1 MKARKTATIL
11 SKRGPLSLS
20 TEAEEAATM
29 RRARVPMQAT
39 TARRPLPEVM
49 TARPFTFADLFLDR
63 SRFKHLKLP
72 PWLFPIIY
80 QRKDQASLTP
90 CEQQRFLCALNVLI
104 ANGTYGKL
112 VDVHAEMHM
121 QHSNDRLLPW
131 HRIFLL
137 QLENA
142 LRLIHP
148 DVSIPYWDWTQAG
161 EESIPPWLA
170 TVTPTVTT
178 PTRTIPV
185 IRSPGTMAHL
195 AMITSNVPTILGYTT
210 WSPFANDI
218 NGVHGAVHMWV
229 GGTMSDP
236 STSPADPIFWMH
248 HANLDRLWWVWHTT
262 PGNAGK
268 NPPLSGADAV
278 MDPWSYTEPDTR
290 DIGTLGYTYA

>member
-1 MKARKTATIL
+1 IKKRKTTTIL
-11 SKRGPLSLS
+11 NKRGPLSLP
-20 TEAEEAATM
+20 TGAEEAAPTKRVHVSM
-29 RRARVPMQAT
+29 QAAAARRA
-39 TARRPLPEVM
+39 LPEAM
-49 TARPFTFADLFLDR
+49 ASRAFTFADLFLDR

-72 PWLFPIIY
+72 PWLFPITY

-121 QHSNDRLLPW
+121 QHTNDRLLPW

-170 TVTPTVTT
+170 TVL
-178 PTRTIPV
+178 PV
-185 IRSPGTMAHL
+185 
-195 AMITSNVPTILGYTT
+195 VPT
-210 WSPFANDI
+210 
-218 NGVHGAVHMWV
+218 
-229 GGTMSDP
+229 
-236 STSPADPIFWMH
+236 
-248 HANLDRLWWVWHTT
+248 
-262 PGNAGK
+262 
-268 NPPLSGADAV
+268 
-278 MDPWSYTEPDTR
+278 
-290 DIGTLGYTYA
+290 